1 MSRQHLRFPHEKR
14 VHRHQLKVR
23 ISDLNYGQHLGHD
36 ALVSLLHQARVS
48 WWAAHGLAEWDIGGV
63 GTVIADLAVEYRAEA
78 FWDDCLTIELAVGE
92 VGRKGAEIWH
102 RIVKSHP
109 EGEQEIAIARIGMV
123 FFDFQARQAVAVPDV
138 FHQVIKAPLRLSTE
152 GLSSSESVASA
163 ENRLSSQGD
172 VDVT

>member
-1 MSRQHLRFPHEKR
+1 MPRQHLCFPQER
-14 VHRHQLKVR
+14 LVHRHQLTVR

-78 FWDDCLTIELAVGE
+78 FWNDHLTIELAVGDI
-92 VGRKGAEIWH
+92 GRKGAEIWH
-102 RIVKSHP
+102 RIVKPHAD
-109 EGEQEIAIARIGMV
+109 GEQEVAVARVGIV
-123 FFDFQARQAVAVPDV
+123 FFDFQSRQAVIVPEA
-138 FHQVIKAPLRLSTE
+138 FHQVVAEPLLPSNE
-152 GLSSSESVASA
+152 HLASSEASVSG
-163 ENRLSSQGD
+163 ESRLPSQGD

>member
-1 MSRQHLRFPHEKR
+1 MPRQHLCFPQDHL
-14 VHRHQLKVR
+14 VHRHQLQVR

-78 FWDDCLTIELAVGE
+78 FWGDCLTVEIAVGE
-92 VGRKGAEIWH
+92 MGRKGAEIWH
-102 RIVKSHP
+102 RIVKPHP
-109 EGEQEIAIARIGMV
+109 EGEQDIAIARIGMV
-123 FFDFQARQAVAVPDV
+123 FFDFQSRQAVAVPEA
-138 FHQVIKAPLRLSTE
+138 FHQVIKAPLKLSTE
-152 GLSSSESVASA
+152 GSIPSSEGAVSSV
-163 ENRLSSQGD
+163 SSQGD